1 MKNRTVEYFPGDDK
15 NEDVE
20 GHVVNR
26 LSSEG
31 EYDVQ
36 GHGRLASEVPDAEDD
51 VEAERRITLA
61 REDDDDVEA
70 HVQPPRDLDIE
81 RF

>member
-1 MKNRTVEYFPGDDK
+1 MKDRTVEYFPGDDK

-20 GHVVNR
+20 GHVVSQ

-36 GHGRLASEVPDAEDD
+36 GHIGVEVERERLLPDAPEGD
-51 VEAERRITLA
+51 E
-61 REDDDDVEA
+61 DVEA
-70 HVQPPRDLDIE
+70 HVQPPRDLDVE

>member
-1 MKNRTVEYFPGDDK
+1 MKDKTIEFLPGDEPH
-15 NEDVE
+15 EDVQ
-20 GHVVNR
+20 GH

-36 GHGRLASEVPDAEDD
+36 GHIGVEVERERLLPDAPEGD
-51 VEAERRITLA
+51 E
-61 REDDDDVEA
+61 DVEA
-70 HVQPPRDLDIE
+70 HVQPPRDLDVE

>member
-1 MKNRTVEYFPGDDK
+1 MKDKTVEFFPGDDR

-26 LSSEG
+26 LSPEG
-31 EYDVQ
+31 
-36 GHGRLASEVPDAEDD
+36 EDD
-51 VEAERRITLA
+51 VEGHRRITLA
-61 REDDDDVEA
+61 PEDDDDVEA
-70 HVQPPRDLDIE
+70 HVQPPRDLDVE